1 MQCKSLYNF
10 QLQLLVNGEEF
21 ITNIYHVIASDFDE
35 ANFKLIKHFER
46 KSNVKLIE
54 VHFLSIDNAWV

>member
-1 MQCKSLYNF
+1 MKCKSLYNF

-21 ITNIYHVIASDFDE
+21 ITNIYHVVANDYDE
-35 ANFKLIKHFER
+35 ATFKLRKHFER

-54 VHFLSIDNAWV
+54 THFLSLENVWE

>member
-1 MQCKSLYNF
+1 M
-10 QLQLLVNGEEF
+10 GEKF

-35 ANFKLIKHFER
+35 AKFKLIKHFER

-54 VHFLSIDNAWV
+54 VHFLSIDNAWI